1 MAAYSFEAFCA
12 DCRNNVTDGQAG
24 RERVR
29 QDMER
34 LLAQPAFVAEHFAV
48 DAEAGI
54 KVLYTD
60 EETGFQVLAHVYA
73 DGKQSPPHDHGH
85 SWAVYG
91 QAIGHTD
98 MIVWRRLDSGTDAEN
113 AELEVDKTYRLDPP
127 SAGTFEPGEIHSIK
141 FGDGARFLRVTG
153 TDLTKIA
160 TRRFD
165 LETKTLLE
173 DAGVSGVVR

>member
-1 MAAYSFEAFCA
+1 MASYSLEAFCD
-12 DCRNNVTDGQAG
+12 DCRNNVGDGQAG
-24 RERVR
+24 RERIR
-29 QDMER
+29 QDAEK
-34 LLAQPAFVAEHFAV
+34 LLAEPGFVAEHFSA

-60 EETGFQVLAHVYA
+60 DDTGFQVLAHVY
-73 DGKQSPPHDHGH
+73 DEGKESPPHDHGH

-98 MIVWRRLDSGTDAEN
+98 MTVWRRLDDSAEDDK
-113 AELEVDKTYRLDPP
+113 AELEIDKTYRLDPP

-153 TDLTKIA
+153 TDLKKIA

-165 LETKTLLE
+165 LESKTVLE

>member
-1 MAAYSFEAFCA
+1 MAAYSLDAFCT
-12 DCRNNVTDGQAG
+12 DCRKNVTKGQAG

-29 QDMER
+29 QDVEK
-34 LLAQPAFVAEHFAV
+34 LLAQPEFVAEYFAA

-85 SWAVYG
+85 SWAIYG

-98 MIVWRRLDSGTDAEN
+98 MIVWRRVDDGTEGGN
-113 AELEVDKTYRLDPP
+113 AALEVDKTYRLDPP
-127 SAGTFEPGEIHSIK
+127 TAGTFEPGEIHSIK
-141 FGDGARFLRVTG
+141 FDDGARFLRVTG
-153 TDLTKIA
+153 TDLKKIA

-165 LETKTLLE
+165 LETKTVLE